1 MLDLSSSVHIQLNN
15 NMYLKNPESSELGKR
30 IICGSID
37 LIYEVGFDQFTF
49 RKLSQHISSTEA
61 SIYRYFESKYKVLL
75 YLNAWYWSLMD
86 YQLTLLTTNIK
97 DPKKRLERAIKLI
110 TEDVDEEMNIQD
122 FNFSKVS
129 RIVNDESLK
138 VYLNREV
145 DEVNKDGAFYAYKE
159 FVGKIGL
166 IILEINPAY
175 RYPHML
181 VSTTIEGAHLQRFFA
196 KHLPRLTDVKENDA
210 YIYEFYKEIIFRA
223 LSS

>member
-1 MLDLSSSVHIQLNN
+1 MLDISSSVHIQLNN
-15 NMYLKNPESSELGKR
+15 NMYLKNPESSDLGKR
-30 IICGSID
+30 IISGSID
-37 LIYEVGFDQFTF
+37 LIHEVGFDQFTF
-49 RKLSQHISSTEA
+49 RKLSQHIGSTEA

-86 YQLTLLTTNIK
+86 YQLTLLTTNVK

-110 TEDVDEEMNIQD
+110 TEAVDDEKSIQD
-122 FNFSKVS
+122 FNFAKVS

-145 DEVNKDGAFYAYKE
+145 DEVNKDGAFYSYKG
-159 FVGKIGL
+159 FVGKIGS
-166 IILEINPAY
+166 IILEINPNY

-196 KHLPRLTDVKENDA
+196 KHLPKLTDVKENDA

-223 LSS
+223 LSC

>member
-1 MLDLSSSVHIQLNN
+1 MLDISSSVHIQLNN
-15 NMYLKNPESSELGKR
+15 NMYLKNPESSDLGKR

-49 RKLSQHISSTEA
+49 RKLSQYIGSTEA

-86 YQLTLLTTNIK
+86 YQLTLLTTNIQ
-97 DPKKRLERAIKLI
+97 DPKHRLERAIKLI
-110 TEDVDEEMNIQD
+110 TEAVDEEMNIQD
-122 FNFSKVS
+122 FNFAKVS

-138 VYLNREV
+138 VYLNKEV
-145 DEVNKDGAFYAYKE
+145 DEVNKDGAFYSYKE
-159 FVGKIGL
+159 FVGKISD
-166 IILEINPAY
+166 IILEIDPAY

-196 KHLPRLTDVKENDA
+196 KHLPRLTDVKENEA